1 MLKIKNYYYDNPMG
15 KNYYFFEGCSM
26 YNALEKEL
34 VYVFFIR
41 DKYCVKLCE
50 INIAREPNPEG
61 KYGMWGVAD
70 DTKYR
75 TTPTRYIDKELIT
88 NWNWVVTDM
97 NGIIHDILRMQ
108 QC

>member
-1 MLKIKNYYYDNPMG
+1 MG
-15 KNYYFFEGCSM
+15 KNYYFFEGCNM

-41 DKYCVKLCE
+41 DKYCIKLCE
-50 INIAREPNPEG
+50 INIAREPTPDD

-70 DTKYR
+70 TTNYR
-75 TTPTRYIDKELIT
+75 TTPTRYIDKELIK
-88 NWNWVVTDM
+88 NWNWVATDM
-97 NGIIHDILRMQ
+97 NGIIHDILKMQ